1 LCANNRLN
9 IPPQSRKGI
18 EGFDKELA
26 DLHPIISFSPSIN
39 YEKIIIPHSIK
50 KHKALA
56 LGTNNKI
63 NLSLQGRKGIDGFN
77 KELADLHPILSP
89 SPLIKYE
96 KLVIP
101 HSINERKPLDL

>member
-1 LCANNRLN
+1 MLN
-9 IPPQSRKGI
+9 IPPQPRKGI

-39 YEKIIIPHSIK
+39 YEKFVIPHSIK

-63 NLSLQGRKGIDGFN
+63 NLSLQGRKGMDGFN
-77 KELADLHPILSP
+77 K
-89 SPLIKYE
+89 
-96 KLVIP
+96 
-101 HSINERKPLDL
+101 